1 MARPAI
7 RARTKPIAKHA
18 VKSSPNPMNK
28 PLPETTPHT
37 RTDRAEDAT
46 CRTVPKTPHVVAA
59 VAFDGISPFHL
70 SVPCVVFA
78 EDRSDGGVLGFE
90 FRVCSIDAGPLS
102 TTAGF
107 SIAAPHG
114 LDALADADTII
125 VPTWRDPDEAP
136 PAALLDALRAAH
148 ARGAQLVGL
157 CLGAYVLAAAG
168 LLDGRPATT
177 HWAWAADFAQRFPHV
192 KVDPQVLYVDD
203 GDILTS
209 AGTAAGLDCCLHV
222 VRKLCGA
229 ESANYIAR
237 RLVVS
242 PHRQGGQAQFVQ
254 QPIPPDMRGN
264 RLSALLDWVNGS
276 LDAPH
281 TLDSL
286 AARAAMSRRTFT
298 RHFKAAT
305 GTTVSAWLLAQRL
318 ARAQQLLESSDESIE
333 TIAAMAGFGSTA
345 SLRQHFT
352 DAFRTS
358 PSAWRRDF
366 RGV

>member
-1 MARPAI
+1 MARSAVRTAATPVSKAASKPAKQRTS
-7 RARTKPIAKHA
+7 RA
-18 VKSSPNPMNK
+18 SPQRH
-28 PLPETTPHT
+28 ETQ
-37 RTDRAEDAT
+37 T
-46 CRTVPKTPHVVAA
+46 CRTAPKTPHVVAA

-90 FRVCSIDAGPLS
+90 FRVCSIDPGPLS

-107 SIAAPHG
+107 SIAATHG

-136 PAALLDALRAAH
+136 PPALLDALRAAH

-177 HWAWAADFAQRFPHV
+177 HWAWAADFARRFPDV

-229 ESANYIAR
+229 QSANYIAR
-237 RLVVS
+237 RLVVP
-242 PHRQGGQAQFVQ
+242 PHRQGGQAQYVQ
-254 QPIPPDMRGN
+254 QPMPPDLRGD
-264 RLSALLDWVNGS
+264 RLSALLDWVNGT

-286 AARAAMSRRTFT
+286 AGRAAMSRRTFT

-318 ARAQQLLESSDESIE
+318 ARAQQLLESTDESIE
-333 TIAAMAGFGSTA
+333 SIAGMAGFGSTA

-358 PSAWRRDF
+358 PSAWRREF

>member
-1 MARPAI
+1 MAHSAAKSIQHPVERPASDASARQQQDAAS
-7 RARTKPIAKHA
+7 RAARRQA
-18 VKSSPNPMNK
+18 
-28 PLPETTPHT
+28 HT
-37 RTDRAEDAT
+37 
-46 CRTVPKTPHVVAA
+46 VAA
-59 VAFDGISPFHL
+59 IAFDGISPFHL
-70 SVPCVVFA
+70 SVPCVVFG

-148 ARGAQLVGL
+148 ARGARLVGL

-177 HWAWAADFAQRFPHV
+177 HWAWAADFARRFPNV
-192 KVDPQVLYVDD
+192 QVDPQVLYVDD

-229 ESANYIAR
+229 QSANYIAR
-237 RLVVS
+237 RLVVP
-242 PHRQGGQAQFVQ
+242 PHRQGGQAQYVQ
-254 QPIPPDMRGN
+254 QPMPRDVRGN
-264 RLSALLDWVNGS
+264 RLSALLDWVNGA

-305 GTTVSAWLLAQRL
+305 GTTVSAWLLTQRL
-318 ARAQQLLESSDESIE
+318 ARAQQLLEGTDEPIESI
-333 TIAAMAGFGSTA
+333 AGMAGFGSTA

-358 PSAWRRDF
+358 PSAWRREF